1 MQSPHSRTICFLTA
15 MVLAAACLG
24 GCTKEMTVYQVPA
37 FWQPGQFESVAVVPF
52 RSEVPGNPHAGNA
65 IADSLATALTANG
78 TYPKVYN
85 RRDLAALL
93 TEQDLQELAGGAGDN
108 TALQRLTDVQVIITG
123 TVTQCGT
130 STRSENRQDPVY
142 AYTNQGVQYV
152 AGYKRYVF
160 TRNEAVVAATA
171 TMMSTK
177 TGAPIHASSPAI
189 SQQWAQG
196 SPPEYNQAAC
206 LTSAMNNVVYD
217 LLTEFAI
224 VAKTIEVEVDKA
236 FRITTGEVYDGQ
248 WTDKKAFTTAD
259 TEMTVVIALPYEADR
274 NNFRLAVIRK
284 GTKKDLFELPFTWSS
299 GNPASGAPF
308 LFNPQAI
315 AAAGGGPGTY
325 TLKFYA
331 GETPVMERDFYI
343 SQAP

>member
-1 MQSPHSRTICFLTA
+1 MQSPRSRTICLLAA
-15 MVLAAACLG
+15 MVLGAACLG

-37 FWQPGQFESVAVVPF
+37 FWQPGQFDSVAVVPF

-65 IADSLATALTANG
+65 IADSLATALAANG

-85 RRDLAALL
+85 RRDLAALM

-108 TALQRLTDVQVIITG
+108 TALERLTDVQVIITG
-123 TVTQCGT
+123 TVSQCGT
-130 STRSENRQDPVY
+130 STRSENRQDPIMT
-142 AYTNQGVQYV
+142 ADRNGNMYV
-152 AGYKRYVF
+152 AGYRRYVF

-171 TMMSTK
+171 TMIATK

-189 SQQWAQG
+189 SQQWSQG
-196 SPPEYNQAAC
+196 SPPDYNQAAC

-248 WTDKKAFTTAD
+248 WTDKASFTTAD
-259 TEMTVVIALPYEADR
+259 TELTVVIDLPCEADR

-299 GNPASGAPF
+299 GNPSGGAPF
-308 LFNPQAI
+308 LFDPQAI

-325 TLKFYA
+325 TMKFYA
-331 GETPVMERDFYI
+331 GEMPVMERDFYI